1 MKVRLTRLCAQ
12 ALTLSALFAYMNL
25 AHADPVAVEFNEAT
39 ASLELTGTADHGE
52 TITYT
57 IAYVFNFTNWDV
69 SGVCADDDETCGA
82 ERATHLNAV
91 HFSFGGSENPLATLE
106 SSSPTST
113 AEWNLF
119 DVVAS
124 SSGCNKG
131 GTNNVCAQ
139 AKQPYLAPI
148 FTSGVGNIYTF
159 VFDVTYSSGFVL
171 DINDAGI
178 RASFTE
184 CIENECRTAGLMSLR
199 TGTSVPEPGTLALL
213 GIGLLGLG
221 LTRLR
226 KKV

>member
-1 MKVRLTRLCAQ
+1 
-12 ALTLSALFAYMNL
+12 MNL

-39 ASLELTGTADHGE
+39 ASLELTGTVDHGD

-57 IAYVFNFTNWDV
+57 IAYVFDFTNWDV
-69 SGVCADDDETCGA
+69 SGVCAEDDETCGA
-82 ERATHLNAV
+82 ERATHLSAV
-91 HFSFGGSENPLATLE
+91 RFSFGGSENPLATLE

-119 DVVAS
+119 DVVANS
-124 SSGCNKG
+124 AG
-131 GTNNVCAQ
+131 GEGRGSNNVCAQ
-139 AKQPYLAPI
+139 ATHPYRAPI
-148 FTSGVGNIYTF
+148 FTGGVGNIYTF
-159 VFDVTYSSGFVL
+159 SFDVTYSSGFVL
-171 DINDAGI
+171 DINDAAI

-184 CIENECRTAGLMSLR
+184 CAIDSGTETWACKQAGLMSLR